1 MTVTTTA
8 TDGEHDDAVTG
19 LVIPYEQT
27 SDTDDVEGTAIA
39 ARGAARAGI
48 SAVIT
53 TVAEITG
60 LDPENQLVPIIRD
73 GWLNGMRPV
82 RALIEAG
89 VLNAKMVRQ
98 VIAAQVGT
106 ISIEPADITS
116 EAARMLPQWFCE
128 QHLVV
133 PVMVDAGS
141 LVVASEH
148 SLRQLVQTELE
159 QAVGCP
165 VVYRAASQ
173 ESVAAC
179 LATLPSRR
187 RDTGEGQD
195 PEEGQAESVNQ
206 SISNWQT
213 LTKDSGGAD
222 ATDTDVARHVE
233 SLMTH
238 AIATDTSDIHIQ
250 TEITEDGSPV
260 VTARLRRLGDLMSH
274 ATYTAEQGNRLI
286 NRLKVAGGFDVDPTR
301 PCDGR
306 YDITIPGSGRYDL
319 RLAGMPLSR
328 GQMLVIRMLPHL
340 HKDKQTLDNLF
351 PAAYSDL
358 AERVKAMAAEPE
370 GMLLVVGST
379 GSGKSTTLTAMIRP
393 LAEQEAKKV
402 LTIEDPV
409 EHLISGAEQV
419 EVTPRMGFADA
430 LRGFLRSDPDAIL
443 VGEIRDAD
451 TASMAVQA
459 AQTGHIVMSTM
470 HASAVEL
477 TPNRLNEMGVLRA
490 NLADVLLGVLS
501 QKLVKTLCEVCSS
514 GRSGRSPEPRGCESC
529 AFTGW
534 GGRMAIAELMEVT
547 GEVADLI
554 SNAAPLR
561 ELRKAAKIVSYSQ
574 FAAELIDRGITTSE
588 AARAVLGSSYDDSL
602 ETGFQKDDSDG

>member
-1 MTVTTTA
+1 MTV
-8 TDGEHDDAVTG
+8 AVTAAEAHG
-19 LVIPYEQT
+19 DASSGGPAVPDEYA
-27 SDTDDVEGTAIA
+27 DNGGTAIA
-39 ARGAARAGI
+39 TRSTAGSGI
-48 SAVIT
+48 SAVISA
-53 TVAEITG
+53 VAAITG
-60 LDPENQLVPIIRD
+60 LDPESQLVPIIRD

-89 VLNAKMVRQ
+89 ALNTKTVDQ
-98 VIAAQVGT
+98 VMAAQVGT
-106 ISIEPADITS
+106 ISIEPTDVTA

-133 PVMVDAGS
+133 PVSVDAGS
-141 LVVASEH
+141 LVVASEQ
-148 SLRQLVQTELE
+148 SLRQMVQTELE

-165 VVYRAASQ
+165 VVYRVASQ

-179 LATLPSRR
+179 LAILPSRR
-187 RDTGEGQD
+187 EDATGEEDQ
-195 PEEGQAESVNQ
+195 EEGQTESVNE
-206 SISNWQT
+206 SVANWQT
-213 LTKDSGGAD
+213 LTKSTGDAD
-222 ATDTDVARHVE
+222 TTDAEVVRHVE

-250 TEITEDGSPV
+250 TEIDEDGSPI
-260 VTARLRRLGDLMSH
+260 VTARLRRLGDLMPH
-274 ATYTAEQGNRLI
+274 AAYTAEQGNRLI

-328 GQMLVIRMLPHL
+328 GQMLVIRMLPHM
-340 HKDKQTLDNLF
+340 HKDKQTLDSLF
-351 PAAYSDL
+351 PAEYSDL
-358 AERVKAMAAEPE
+358 AERVNAMVTEPE

-393 LAEQEAKKV
+393 LAEEVSKKV

-409 EHLISGAEQV
+409 EHLIFGAEQV

-443 VGEIRDAD
+443 VGEIRDTD

-477 TPNRLNEMGVLRA
+477 TPNRLNEMGVSRS

-514 GRSGRSPEPRGCESC
+514 GRQGRSPEPRGCESC

-547 GEVADLI
+547 GEVANLI
-554 SNAAPLR
+554 SSAAPLR
-561 ELRKAAKIVSYSQ
+561 ELRRAARIMSYSR
-574 FAAELIDRGITTSE
+574 FAAGLIDMGVTTRE
-588 AARAVLGSSYDDSL
+588 AVRAVLGRSYDHSL
-602 ETGFQKDDSDG
+602 ETGFREDGSDG